1 MKFRVS
7 AAFAA
12 FLFILFGGM
21 GHVNFRPFTFDVETL
36 AGATVKESSPN
47 VRNVEADE
55 PGRPRPGDPP
65 VSSVAILN
73 KQLNVPAGI
82 RLIVF
87 SPHPDDESLA
97 ASGLIQRVRETQ
109 GKVRVVFMTNGD
121 GYKEGVRRRL
131 MRTETTSSDFLEYGK
146 IRHDEAVQAVCQLGL
161 QPEDAVFLGFPDA
174 GIDDLWTDYW
184 SRLKPYTSPFTRFD
198 SPPYK
203 ECFSQVVKYAGVDLS
218 NEIARVIEDF
228 APDWVLMPDPRDQ
241 HPDHYTTGVFVLDAL
256 RKLNQEGAISFA
268 NTRILTYLV
277 HYLDYPEA
285 RTWIKQVN
293 RTGVGGTPFIE
304 SILAETEWLNL
315 PLTPQELEGK
325 WHAIEAHQSQFSML
339 GDFFKRFLRPPYEL
353 FGEMDAA
360 QALAIPQVYAAALKR
375 RNS

>member
-12 FLFILFGGM
+12 SLFMLFGSM
-21 GHVNFRPFTFDVETL
+21 VYVDFRPFSFDMVSP
-36 AGATVKESSPN
+36 AGAAVKESSRN

-55 PGRPRPGDPP
+55 PGRPYPGDPP
-65 VSSVAILN
+65 ASNVSILS

-82 RLIVF
+82 RLMVF

-97 ASGLIQRVRETQ
+97 ASGLIQRVLETD

-131 MRTETTSSDFLEYGK
+131 MRKETTSNDFIEYGK
-146 IRHDEAVQAVCQLGL
+146 VRHDEAVQAACQLGL
-161 QPEDAVFLGFPDA
+161 QPEDAVFLGFPDD

-203 ECFSQVVKYAGVDLS
+203 ECFDRVVKYAGSDLS
-218 NEIARVIEDF
+218 NEIARVIEEF

-256 RKLNQEGAISFA
+256 RKLNQEGVVSFD
-268 NTRILTYLV
+268 NTRMLTYLV
-277 HYLDYPEA
+277 HYMDYPESRA
-285 RTWIKQVN
+285 WIKQVN
-293 RTGVGGTPFIE
+293 KSGVGGTPFIE
-304 SILAETEWLNL
+304 SILSETEWLNL
-315 PLTPQELEGK
+315 PLTPTEMEGK

-339 GDFFKRFLRPPYEL
+339 GDFFKRFLRPPYEI
-353 FGEMDAA
+353 FGRLDAA